1 LPVIAIRDAFR
12 RAAESRPAGSLTA
25 ASWPGPGPPGGTSG
39 RRPLFYSGMIEG
51 RFAELIAGQRQ
62 GVLVTLRQE
71 GWPQLS
77 NVNYAWYPEEQTIRI
92 STTDDRAKT
101 SNMRRDPRVSF
112 HVTSGDF
119 WSYVVVDGH
128 AELSAVARDPHDA
141 AVEELV
147 ELYRAVQG
155 DHPDWDDYR
164 AAMVRDRR
172 LVVRLRAE
180 RAYGMVHRG

>member
-1 LPVIAIRDAFR
+1 LRKD
-12 RAAESRPAGSLTA
+12 
-25 ASWPGPGPPGGTSG
+25 G
-39 RRPLFYSGMIEG
+39 R
-51 RFAELIAGQRQ
+51 
-62 GVLVTLRQE
+62 
-71 GWPQLS
+71 PQLS
-77 NVNYAWYPEEQTIRI
+77 NVNYAWYPEEQTIRV

-101 SNMRRDPRVSF
+101 GNMRRDPRVSF

-128 AELSAVARDPHDA
+128 AELSEVARDPHDT

-147 ELYRAVQG
+147 DLYRAVQG

-172 LVVRLRAE
+172 LVLRLRAE